1 MKRGD
6 LIWAAT
12 VAAVLCALA
21 MPATRNLIVGAT
33 LVHPYAMGFCKFFL
47 LATLGELLG
56 IRLRVGQWKRPVGLF
71 WRAIVWGV
79 LGGSLALI
87 FQVFNMGV
95 RSALAAGLLPTWS
108 GIPQTLWVAFW
119 ISTVMN
125 TTFAPTMMVGHRMT
139 DTYIEMTGGKIFTR
153 RVRFS
158 DVIAH
163 IDWQTVFGFLVVKTI
178 PFFWIPAHT
187 ITFLMPPEFRVL
199 TAAFLSIA
207 LGGILAFAHPSKKL
221 PDAPAVLAEPCEQVA
236 VR

>member
-6 LIWAAT
+6 LIWGAC

-21 MPATRNLIVGAT
+21 VPEIRNVIVSATR
-33 LVHPYAMGFCKFFL
+33 VHPYAMGFAKFAV
-47 LATLGELLG
+47 LASLGELLG
-56 IRLRVGQWKRPVGLF
+56 IRLRVGQWKQPVGLL

-95 RSALAAGLLPTWS
+95 RSALAVGLLPTWS

-139 DTYIEMTGGKIFTR
+139 DTYIELTAGQIFTR
-153 RVRFS
+153 RVSFS
-158 DVIAH
+158 NVIAH
-163 IDWQTVFGFLVVKTI
+163 IDWQTVCGFLVVKTI

-207 LGGILAFAHPSKKL
+207 LGGILAFAHPAKR
-221 PDAPAVLAEPCEQVA
+221 APEVSTVVAEPCEQIA
-236 VR
+236 GR